1 MVLDI
6 DRSER
11 PRGFAVYLLVAIF
24 TDKVQ
29 IIRSRDRRLA
39 TSSLAIPRSPNQD
52 WTLSQIFGK
61 YMKGTCPLT
70 DPTVPPV
77 RLQTPNSR
85 SVYVSDGVLEKK
97 NLDRVSCWPGARCP
111 DHPAKPQPRY

>member
-1 MVLDI
+1 VC
-6 DRSER
+6 
-11 PRGFAVYLLVAIF
+11 FAVYLFVAIF
-24 TDKVQ
+24 TDKIQ
-29 IIRSRDRRLA
+29 TIRSRDRRLA
-39 TSSLAIPRSPNQD
+39 TSSLAILRSPNQD

-61 YMKGTCPLT
+61 YMKGTCPLI

-77 RLQTPNSR
+77 CLQLPNSR

-97 NLDRVSCWPGARCP
+97 NLGGVSCWPGVRRRP

>member
-1 MVLDI
+1 MSNSFSDHC
-6 DRSER
+6 RYNR
-11 PRGFAVYLLVAIF
+11 
-24 TDKVQ
+24 
-29 IIRSRDRRLA
+29 
-39 TSSLAIPRSPNQD
+39 IPRPPPGHELPCNTSKPYHSHDTCFPADHEANQD

-61 YMKGTCPLT
+61 YMKGTCPIT

-77 RLQTPNSR
+77 RLQAPNSR

-97 NLDRVSCWPGARCP
+97 NLDRVSRWPGARRCP